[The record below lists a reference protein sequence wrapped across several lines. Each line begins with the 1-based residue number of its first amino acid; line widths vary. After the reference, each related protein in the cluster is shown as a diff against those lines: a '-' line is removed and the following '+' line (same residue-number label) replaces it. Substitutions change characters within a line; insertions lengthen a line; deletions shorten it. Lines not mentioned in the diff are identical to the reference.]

1 MSLTLVFKESFP
13 IYIERLARDFTVH
26 EAPDGL
32 VRLSGDVA
40 SAVDVLIT
48 SGSAGATRADIAALP
63 KLGLICT
70 VGTGYE
76 GIDLDACRERGI
88 LVTHAAGL
96 NAPVVAD
103 HAFGLLIAV
112 VRGIP
117 RADAVARAGG
127 WRSGLTSRPMLGGKH
142 IGIVG
147 LGAVGHAVG
156 RRAAGFDMT
165 VSYFARGPK
174 DAPGWNWVGS
184 VRDLAAQVDF
194 LVCTLPGDASTFH
207 MIGTEVLDALGPE
220 GYFVNV
226 GRGST
231 VDTEALVVALEEG
244 LIAGAGLDVFENE
257 PGVPKS
263 LRALPNVVLTPHTAG
278 GAPEINLR
286 SAELIIR
293 NLRGWQDGSGLV
305 SPIPEMQ
312 EAGADAQR

>member
-13 IYIERLARDFTVH
+13 TYIERLSRDYTTH
-26 EAPDGL
+26 EAPEGL
-32 VRLSGDVA
+32 ARLPKDIA

-48 SGSAGATRADIAALP
+48 SGSAGATRDDIAALP
-63 KLGLICT
+63 QLALICT

-76 GIDLDACRERGI
+76 GIDLRACRERGI

-112 VRGIP
+112 VRDIP

-127 WRSGLTSRPMLGGKH
+127 WRAGLTSRPMLGGKR

-147 LGAVGHAVG
+147 LGGVGQAVA

-184 VRDLAAQVDF
+184 VQELAAQVDF

-207 MIGTEVLDALGPE
+207 MIGTEVLNALGPE
-220 GYFVNV
+220 GFIVNV

-231 VDTEALVVALEEG
+231 VDTQALVTALQDG
-244 LIAGAGLDVFENE
+244 RIAGAGLDVFENE
-257 PGVPKS
+257 PGVPES
-263 LRALPNVVLTPHTAG
+263 LRTLPNVVLTPHTAG
-278 GAPEINLR
+278 GAPEINMR
-286 SAELIIR
+286 SAELIIQ
-293 NLRGWQDGSGLV
+293 NLRGWQNGSGLV
-305 SPIPEMQ
+305 SAIPEMR
-312 EAGADAQR
+312 ETGAAQRR

>member
-32 VRLSGDVA
+32 ARLPGDIA

-112 VRGIP
+112 V
-117 RADAVARAGG
+117 
-127 WRSGLTSRPMLGGKH
+127 
-142 IGIVG
+142 
-147 LGAVGHAVG
+147 
-156 RRAAGFDMT
+156 
-165 VSYFARGPK
+165 
-174 DAPGWNWVGS
+174 
-184 VRDLAAQVDF
+184 
-194 LVCTLPGDASTFH
+194 
-207 MIGTEVLDALGPE
+207 
-220 GYFVNV
+220 
-226 GRGST
+226 
-231 VDTEALVVALEEG
+231 
-244 LIAGAGLDVFENE
+244 
-257 PGVPKS
+257 
-263 LRALPNVVLTPHTAG
+263 
-278 GAPEINLR
+278 
-286 SAELIIR
+286 
-293 NLRGWQDGSGLV
+293 
-305 SPIPEMQ
+305 
-312 EAGADAQR
+312 